1 MKPVPTATAPLVGR
15 VLRANVSE
23 FTLGCRAQAGTLPAF
38 GSLVRVAADRVA
50 DPQAVEIVGVVADLR
65 LEDDPFVRQ
74 LVGAEVSDEYINDQR
89 DRRQVPIEVRVM
101 HVGFFDAQA
110 AAWHAL
116 PPRPPMA
123 LEQIFACTADE
134 VRRFCG
140 PGGPGEPSWKLGF
153 LALLIEAQAGD
164 ALLGAVLAHIAPVFD
179 GEARVEFAREA
190 GRELSRLFSADVLRL
205 GRLLPQI
212 GRTLTGAAGRA

>member
-1 MKPVPTATAPLVGR
+1 MRPDSLPSAPLVGR

-38 GSLVRVAADRVA
+38 GSLVRVAANRVA
-50 DPQAVEIVGVVADLR
+50 DPQAVEVMGVVADLR

-101 HVGFFDAQA
+101 HAGFFDAQA
-110 AAWHAL
+110 VAWHAL

-140 PGGPGEPSWKLGF
+140 PGEPGRPTWKLGF

-164 ALLGAVLAHIAPVFD
+164 ALLSAALANIARVFD
-179 GEARVEFAREA
+179 GEARTEFAREA
-190 GRELSRLFSADVLRL
+190 GRELSRLLSADVLRL
-205 GRLLPQI
+205 SRLLPQI
-212 GRTLTGAAGRA
+212 GQTLG